1 MEDFALDAPQTGRG
15 APGASGAAA
24 APPGSR
30 RQEFDLL
37 FECSLDGVLWVG
49 PGGAILRANPAACE
63 LLAVPATQLLRMRAR
78 DLVAPCDI
86 RAGSLIEQC
95 RQHGRADGVLT
106 VLRAGGTPLDVT
118 VRMSHYRSPG
128 GEPHALVLLRQST
141 AAAQPAGQRV
151 ADLPH
156 LAPSFAH
163 DLRAPLGTLAGF
175 ARALQRALGENAPQ
189 RSRHYVRRILA
200 AVGQLE
206 DQVEAL
212 LSFARIAQAP
222 LAARR
227 VDLSAIAHRILRDL
241 QLREL
246 DRAVTVQVQDGLCA
260 EGDPHLLKIVLEN
273 LLGNAWKFTR
283 RRADAS
289 IGFDAHA
296 APDGSLVYRV
306 RDNGAGFD
314 MAYAGKLFRDFQ
326 RLHSQAEFP
335 GTGIG
340 LANVQRILER
350 HGGRVWAE
358 SAPGQGATFSFT
370 LGGPAATADMNPPL
384 RDEANA

>member
-15 APGASGAAA
+15 APAASGTAA

-63 LLAVPATQLLRMRAR
+63 LLAIPATQLLRMRAR
-78 DLVAPCDI
+78 DLVAPCDL
-86 RAGSLIEQC
+86 RARSQIEQC
-95 RQHGRADGVLT
+95 RRQGRATGMLT
-106 VLRAGGTPLDVT
+106 LLRAGGTPLEVR
-118 VRMSHYRSPG
+118 VRMSHYERPD
-128 GEPHALVLLRQST
+128 GEQHAIVLLR
-141 AAAQPAGQRV
+141 PANEASCAGNERSSDPRQ
-151 ADLPH
+151 
-156 LAPSFAH
+156 LAMSFAH
-163 DLRAPLGTLAGF
+163 DLRAPLVTLAGF
-175 ARALQRALGENAPQ
+175 AKALQRVLGDAAPQ

-200 AVGQLE
+200 AAGQLE
-206 DQVEAL
+206 EQMEAL
-212 LSFARIAQAP
+212 VSFARIAHAP
-222 LAARR
+222 LTVRR
-227 VDLSAIAHRILRDL
+227 VDLSDAAHRILRDL
-241 QLREL
+241 QSREL
-246 DRAVTVQVQDGLCA
+246 GRTVSVRVQDGVWA
-260 EGDPHLLKIVLEN
+260 EGDPQLLKIVLQN
-273 LLGNAWKFTR
+273 LLGNAWKFTC

-289 IGFDAHA
+289 IGFSAHP
-296 APDGSLVYRV
+296 APDGRLVYRV
-306 RDNGAGFD
+306 CDNGAGFD

-340 LANVQRILER
+340 LANVQRILQR
-350 HGGRVWAE
+350 HGGRVWAD

-370 LGGPAATADMNPPL
+370 LGGRSATADMNPPL